1 MVDRFAF
8 ICKDCASSDTRLST
22 PARENARA
30 GDPGFPPQRA
40 KTARA
45 GDPGFPP
52 QHAKTARA
60 GDPGF
65 GAILE
70 LASVALPLVETWLFG
85 PLWLNHY

>member
-45 GDPGFPP
+45 GDPGF
-52 QHAKTARA
+52 
-60 GDPGF
+60 